1 MRRLYKQV
9 YLAVVASLIM
19 VVVFGGM
26 LWQFAPQHRPSDE
39 AFEMAGEL
47 VATLLPPASESP
59 ASQQQAIERLYD
71 RLKIDL
77 ALFDSQR
84 ELVAAE
90 GRPVPRPRGE
100 TGGWVFGKGGP
111 AWAIRL
117 PDDRWIVARVARRRG
132 PPVLG
137 ILAFLGAVAL
147 AVRCALIRWCGG

>member
-47 VATLLPPASESP
+47 VAA
-59 ASQQQAIERLYD
+59 
-71 RLKIDL
+71 
-77 ALFDSQR
+77 
-84 ELVAAE
+84 V

-117 PDDRWIVARVARRRG
+117 PDDRWIVARLARRRG

-147 AVRCALIRWCGG
+147 AVG